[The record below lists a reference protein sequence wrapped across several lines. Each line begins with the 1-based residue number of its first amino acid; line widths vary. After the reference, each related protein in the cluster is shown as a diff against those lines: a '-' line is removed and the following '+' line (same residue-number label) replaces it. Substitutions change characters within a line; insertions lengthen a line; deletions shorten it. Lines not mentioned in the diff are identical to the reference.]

1 MTTWGG
7 GEMGNFG
14 LVVDKFLEFHV
25 AMYVYHNA
33 SFTKISSPL
42 GKKIS

>member
-14 LVVDKFLEFHV
+14 LVDKFLEFHV
-25 AMYVYHNA
+25 AIYVYHIA